1 LGSLLAVSIT
11 ATFASIGAA
20 SIPQGGLVTIV
31 MVLDVLG
38 LPSADVKFSKS
49 LKTSFSILQFTTYY
63 NAVVVLGKRIF

>member
-1 LGSLLAVSIT
+1 MIIIIINTIKPWKLQLRCRETVSIGSLIAVSIT

-38 LPSADVKFSKS
+38 LPSTDVRIKS
-49 LKTSFSILQFTTYY
+49 Y
-63 NAVVVLGKRIF
+63 V